1 MEGRK
6 GLMKRKYKVFTAF
19 IILSLLAGGTA
30 GCSKNKE
37 EKKMVHY
44 KEEQLTLPEGVGIIY
59 DMMET
64 KEGSLSILT
73 DTESETGRIFE
84 LDRKTNEWK
93 QVNESFEGLSDSA
106 VFDAKF
112 IDENES
118 YVSVLYH
125 ALSAGSEEE
134 AQALA
139 PKYFMIGKDG
149 TGKEIQLDLS
159 SGDKYA
165 EDNLFSVAVKR
176 DGEMIGIDNAQIIYS
191 FTDKGELNYENKE
204 VRDLDAEVVDMIA
217 VKNIVYTVLDSGKVY
232 CMDAD
237 SGAAADGDEGVIK
250 YLQYDEGEY
259 EAYADPDADVIYKL
273 SGGKLYSYDIG
284 SGKQKEELDLKYF
297 DLKNGIRYQILSVKA
312 GELYISYTL
321 STGQVKLNKYVY
333 DKKGFEIKK
342 QALKIY
348 SLTESYELEVLADA
362 FNVKYPDS
370 PVEIV
375 YGYTS
380 EDGKTQAD
388 AVKLLNTEL
397 LAGNGPDILVMDG
410 LTAGTYYE
418 EGLLKD
424 ITDILDM
431 DKIKK
436 NIFENMLAPY
446 SDGNVQYALPLGF
459 QIYGIVGSKNMV
471 DVFDDTNAFLN
482 VAEKENT
489 GFAICDLNLSES
501 ANIVYIQNI
510 SRCFSEEGDL
520 DREKLSE
527 LYTNLNR
534 LYKLS
539 GNSLGEEQGSKLF
552 EFPELSAMD
561 TEVQW
566 IYYDQLPFIMAPYF
580 NQDSFFASKYL
591 VKQEGYEQGY
601 VHNNDSIVYKDKL
614 IMGVS
619 KQSAKDEEAKEFLE
633 FALNDG
639 QETFSQSLL
648 ALPVQKKALKKAL
661 VNNEKQE
668 PYKIS
673 EFGFGDDPKMIAING
688 IGLNDKDYDELEKE
702 LNKAVHFEYG
712 DARLRDTIMGEAS
725 NYCLEK
731 KTLAEAVGD
740 AAEKVALY
748 NKE

>member
-84 LDRKTNEWK
+84 LDGKANEWK

-149 TGKEIQLDLS
+149 TGKEIQLNLS

-204 VRDLDAEVVDMIA
+204 VRDLDAEVVDMVA

-348 SLTESYELEVLADA
+348 SLT
-362 FNVKYPDS
+362 
-370 PVEIV
+370 
-375 YGYTS
+375 
-380 EDGKTQAD
+380 
-388 AVKLLNTEL
+388 
-397 LAGNGPDILVMDG
+397 
-410 LTAGTYYE
+410 
-418 EGLLKD
+418 
-424 ITDILDM
+424 
-431 DKIKK
+431 
-436 NIFENMLAPY
+436 
-446 SDGNVQYALPLGF
+446 
-459 QIYGIVGSKNMV
+459 
-471 DVFDDTNAFLN
+471 
-482 VAEKENT
+482 
-489 GFAICDLNLSES
+489 
-501 ANIVYIQNI
+501 
-510 SRCFSEEGDL
+510 
-520 DREKLSE
+520 
-527 LYTNLNR
+527 
-534 LYKLS
+534 
-539 GNSLGEEQGSKLF
+539 
-552 EFPELSAMD
+552 
-561 TEVQW
+561 
-566 IYYDQLPFIMAPYF
+566 
-580 NQDSFFASKYL
+580 
-591 VKQEGYEQGY
+591 
-601 VHNNDSIVYKDKL
+601 
-614 IMGVS
+614 
-619 KQSAKDEEAKEFLE
+619 
-633 FALNDG
+633 
-639 QETFSQSLL
+639 
-648 ALPVQKKALKKAL
+648 
-661 VNNEKQE
+661 
-668 PYKIS
+668 
-673 EFGFGDDPKMIAING
+673 
-688 IGLNDKDYDELEKE
+688 
-702 LNKAVHFEYG
+702 
-712 DARLRDTIMGEAS
+712 
-725 NYCLEK
+725 
-731 KTLAEAVGD
+731 
-740 AAEKVALY
+740 
-748 NKE
+748 